1 MLAQNISVC
10 GNLFTKNSRAFLLND
25 EEKFL
30 SSSEII
36 NATGVVQKS
45 VASRTSSVACQV
57 RRDIGPGCSA
67 RTLTG
72 EWRLASGCCRT
83 THDLGPRR
91 LRFDTGIPTP

>member
-45 VASRTSSVACQV
+45 VARRTSHAKPEEISDPDVLPEGLRA
-57 RRDIGPGCSA
+57 RGC
-67 RTLTG
+67 
-72 EWRLASGCCRT
+72 
-83 THDLGPRR
+83 
-91 LRFDTGIPTP
+91 